1 MSFIST
7 LTWSCIEIQS
17 VIENP
22 DVSEA
27 EKNASIL
34 KHLSSLEECTDREA
48 FPEFDLGESWIE
60 VLRYFLSKYY
70 RLYLY
75 FLNTRMGMV

>member
-1 MSFIST
+1 MLTCLKLFVCSAFFPTPFLIFEILQIMSFISN

-27 EKNASIL
+27 EKDAVVL
-34 KHLSSLEECTDREA
+34 KHLSSLEECNREV
-48 FPEFDLGESWIE
+48 FPEFESGES
-60 VLRYFLSKYY
+60 
-70 RLYLY
+70 
-75 FLNTRMGMV
+75 